1 VPINQKIL
9 KIMGGIFG
17 WQIDCFRSIIIIEK
31 MKASNFALTMYI
43 LPEGAMINVL
53 KIFDIFGGNN
63 NLTIGIFFFD

>member
-1 VPINQKIL
+1 
-9 KIMGGIFG
+9 
-17 WQIDCFRSIIIIEK
+17 